1 MSNPYRLSKEVIP
14 LIYNVEITPNFKSL
28 TFSGKE
34 EIEIEILKDTKEIK
48 LNSKS
53 LNIIKVELLQ
63 NTLKEIKYNKKYET
77 AAFCFKDVIKKGKAK
92 LKIGYNGKVSD
103 GLSGFYKSTYN
114 HDNKEEI
121 MLTTHFE
128 ATDARRAFPCFD
140 EPDLKAKFNISLIIP
155 KELEGIS
162 NMPLKSE
169 SSIGNLKK
177 LVFQETPIMST
188 YLVAFIVGKIEFL
201 EGKTKNNV
209 SVRILTVP
217 GNKDKAKFPL
227 KVAIKA
233 LEYYEDY
240 FKIPYPLPKL
250 DLIAVPDFEF
260 GAMENWGLITYRE
273 VALLVDEEHSS
284 IGTKQ
289 NVTTVIC
296 HELAHQWFGNL
307 VTMKWWDD
315 LWLNEGFASWMEYK
329 STNHLS
335 PEFEIWTQF
344 LTDERIPV
352 LTLDSLSSSH
362 PIEVEV
368 LDPGKIA
375 EIFDAI
381 SYNKGACV
389 IRMLEEYLG
398 DEKFREG
405 LHYYLNRFRYG
416 NATTNDLWNSLEY
429 VSKKPVKKIM
439 NSWTKQTGYPIISAN
454 LRNNKLKLRQK
465 RFFYLNQKNSQLWN
479 IPIEI
484 SVKGKKTYYL
494 MTERE
499 AEINFSKDMAFNKS
513 QVGFFRIKYEDKLFN
528 KLINSKLDFSEKLGL
543 LNDTYALAR
552 GSYIPLENYLKLT
565 YKFRSETNHAIW
577 DDISSSLSRI
587 ELLFAD
593 IYENELNDFKIKIY
607 ENIFKKMG
615 WEEKKSDSPTD
626 IMLRANVLGNLGLA
640 GHKGIID
647 EANKKFNDFLKGKNL
662 NPNIRSTVYGL
673 AVFDDG
679 NEVFNKIKN
688 AYIKEKFQEEK
699 MRLLLSL
706 GTTKQEK
713 LMKELLEFGLSKHV
727 RSQDT
732 IYTVA
737 VIGGNIKAEDMA
749 WQFLKK
755 KWDEFSKRYIESHMM
770 ANLIKSCTLRFKEL
784 EKLKEV
790 EEFFKKHE
798 APTAKIAIQQV
809 LEVIKINYNT
819 VKDNKE
825 INFDSIYS

>member
-315 LWLNEGFASWMEYK
+315 LWLNEGFASWME
-329 STNHLS
+329 
-335 PEFEIWTQF
+335 
-344 LTDERIPV
+344 
-352 LTLDSLSSSH
+352 
-362 PIEVEV
+362 
-368 LDPGKIA
+368 
-375 EIFDAI
+375 
-381 SYNKGACV
+381 
-389 IRMLEEYLG
+389 
-398 DEKFREG
+398 
-405 LHYYLNRFRYG
+405 
-416 NATTNDLWNSLEY
+416 
-429 VSKKPVKKIM
+429 
-439 NSWTKQTGYPIISAN
+439 
-454 LRNNKLKLRQK
+454 
-465 RFFYLNQKNSQLWN
+465 
-479 IPIEI
+479 
-484 SVKGKKTYYL
+484 
-494 MTERE
+494 
-499 AEINFSKDMAFNKS
+499 
-513 QVGFFRIKYEDKLFN
+513 
-528 KLINSKLDFSEKLGL
+528 
-543 LNDTYALAR
+543 
-552 GSYIPLENYLKLT
+552 
-565 YKFRSETNHAIW
+565 
-577 DDISSSLSRI
+577 
-587 ELLFAD
+587 
-593 IYENELNDFKIKIY
+593 
-607 ENIFKKMG
+607 
-615 WEEKKSDSPTD
+615 
-626 IMLRANVLGNLGLA
+626 
-640 GHKGIID
+640 
-647 EANKKFNDFLKGKNL
+647 
-662 NPNIRSTVYGL
+662 
-673 AVFDDG
+673 
-679 NEVFNKIKN
+679 
-688 AYIKEKFQEEK
+688 
-699 MRLLLSL
+699 
-706 GTTKQEK
+706 
-713 LMKELLEFGLSKHV
+713 
-727 RSQDT
+727 
-732 IYTVA
+732 
-737 VIGGNIKAEDMA
+737 
-749 WQFLKK
+749 
-755 KWDEFSKRYIESHMM
+755 
-770 ANLIKSCTLRFKEL
+770 
-784 EKLKEV
+784 
-790 EEFFKKHE
+790 
-798 APTAKIAIQQV
+798 
-809 LEVIKINYNT
+809 
-819 VKDNKE
+819 
-825 INFDSIYS
+825 

>member
-1 MSNPYRLSKEVIP
+1 
-14 LIYNVEITPNFKSL
+14 
-28 TFSGKE
+28 
-34 EIEIEILKDTKEIK
+34 
-48 LNSKS
+48 
-53 LNIIKVELLQ
+53 
-63 NTLKEIKYNKKYET
+63 
-77 AAFCFKDVIKKGKAK
+77 
-92 LKIGYNGKVSD
+92 
-103 GLSGFYKSTYN
+103 
-114 HDNKEEI
+114 
-121 MLTTHFE
+121 
-128 ATDARRAFPCFD
+128 
-140 EPDLKAKFNISLIIP
+140 
-155 KELEGIS
+155 
-162 NMPLKSE
+162 
-169 SSIGNLKK
+169 
-177 LVFQETPIMST
+177 MST

-416 NATTNDLWNSLEY
+416 NATTYDLWNSLEY